1 MNDLLSHYK
10 VYILMLNNADGIN
23 NNKNHELNNNCNSK
37 IQIVNQKGKD
47 GSGNTWYTS
56 KFSGNQINGIQVNN
70 FNKQVDD

>member
-23 NNKNHELNNNCNSK
+23 NNKNHELNDNCNSK

-47 GSGNTWYTS
+47 GLV
-56 KFSGNQINGIQVNN
+56 IHGIPRN
-70 FNKQVDD
+70 FQGIKLMEYK